1 MKRKLIE
8 AVPEKKPDTVPE
20 ELPAKRVTVQLFGNY
35 LILDLWNARIDEWV
49 WIYRHVTDINTGE
62 YASLNREHKWTGECL
77 VNAFGDYWTYPRE
90 GGLPLSAED
99 KTLIK
104 SSLQIHWPADV
115 YERIHEQE
123 RTYAGEYR
131 EKKED
136 RRQQRIQALM
146 DQIPDPGKE
155 VCDWLARTAV
165 GDLHYAF
172 YHKAEGTYHCTACQG
187 DFAEKAAGVRMKHK
201 GKAVCPLCGQE
212 LTVEKRRYE
221 LTFKTRLTIIQDLDE
236 KQGVQRHF
244 EAVICW
250 MDVRSVKIRETI
262 RCLLYRPEKRS
273 KYNCEFYYFH
283 YHNWYDRNYWDTGN
297 PANFRWKSGYLYPEG
312 IREGLAG
319 TAYAAW
325 QQVFFQM
332 AQAGIKVN
340 FDRLLADTGEY
351 FIQTVEYLFKGR
363 FYRLL
368 EEEAEKVSYH
378 SGYGDYNALNLIGEN
393 IEEVMHLQDRQKI
406 NRLRQ
411 ENGGTDMLEWMR
423 WEEETGRRIGS
434 AVLAWY
440 EKSGISCERYRKG
453 RASGYL
459 TPEQL
464 MHYLERQKAETG
476 KTVRSLFE
484 TYEDYLSMAEHL
496 KKNLKDQMVYRP
508 RELKKHHDGL
518 VEEHRK
524 YLEAKRLEEDRE
536 KAREEAE
543 RMREK
548 YPGSEE
554 ILAQVKPKYEYQG
567 ENYLVTVPENFMEIT
582 MEGVALHHCVGN
594 TERYFD
600 RILQHETYILF
611 LRKKEEPDR
620 PFYTLEVEP
629 GGTIRQHRGMYDEEP
644 GIEEIKPF
652 LREWQKE
659 IRRRMSETDHEHA
672 RISAIKREQNLEELR
687 QKNNTRVLE
696 ALMEDLM
703 EVV

>member
-8 AVPEKKPDTVPE
+8 AIPEKKPVTVPE
-20 ELPAKRVTVQLFGNY
+20 EQPAKCVTVQLSGNY
-35 LILDLWNARIDEWV
+35 LILDLWSAQIDEWV
-49 WIYRHVTDINTGE
+49 WTYRHVTDAGTGE
-62 YASLNREHKWTGECL
+62 YASLNADRKWTGECL
-77 VNAFGDYWTYPRE
+77 VNAFGDYWTYPKE
-90 GGLPLSAED
+90 GVFPLSAED
-99 KTLIK
+99 KALIK

-115 YERIHEQE
+115 YERIHELE

-131 EKKED
+131 ENKEE
-136 RRQQRIQALM
+136 RRLRRIQELM
-146 DQIPDPGKE
+146 DKIPDPGRE
-155 VCDWLARTAV
+155 VWDWLARCAV
-165 GDLHYAF
+165 GELHYAI
-172 YHKAEGTYHCTACQG
+172 YRKAEGTYHCTACQG
-187 DFAEKAAGVRMKHK
+187 DFTEKAAGGRMKHK
-201 GKAVCPLCGQE
+201 EKAVCPLCGQA
-212 LTVEKRRYE
+212 LTVEKRRDE
-221 LTFKTRLTIIQDLDE
+221 LIFKTRLTIIQDLDE

-244 EAVICW
+244 EVSISW
-250 MDVRSVKIRETI
+250 RNVRSVKIRETI

-273 KYNCEFYYFH
+273 KYNCEFYYLHF
-283 YHNWYDRNYWDTGN
+283 HNWYDRIYWDTGN
-297 PANFRWKSGYLYPEG
+297 PANFRWRSGYLYPEG
-312 IREGLAG
+312 IKEGLER
-319 TAYAAW
+319 TKYAAW
-325 QQVFFQM
+325 QQVFSQM
-332 AQAGIKVN
+332 AAAGIKAN
-340 FDRLLADTGEY
+340 YDRLLADTGEY

-368 EEEAEKVSYH
+368 EEEAEKVDYH
-378 SGYGDYNALNLIGEN
+378 SGYGCYNTLNLMGESM
-393 IEEVMHLQDRQKI
+393 EEVMHLQDRQKI

-423 WEEETGRRIGS
+423 WEEDTGRKIGS

-440 EKSGISCERYRKG
+440 EKSRISCERYRKG
-453 RASGYL
+453 RVSGYL
-459 TPEQL
+459 SPEQL
-464 MHYLERQKAETG
+464 MHYLERQKTETG
-476 KTVRSLFE
+476 KTVNSLFE
-484 TYEDYLSMAEHL
+484 TYEDYLSMGERL
-496 KKNLKDQMVYRP
+496 KKDMRDQMVYRP
-508 RELKKHHDGL
+508 RELKRRHDEL
-518 VEEHRK
+518 VEEFERHR
-524 YLEAKRLEEDRE
+524 EAIQLEENKE
-536 KAREEAE
+536 KAMAEAQ

-554 ILAQVKPKYEYQG
+554 ILAQVKQKYEYQG
-567 ENYLVTVPENFMEIT
+567 EKYLVTVPENFLQIT
-582 MEGVALHHCVGN
+582 MEGMALHHCVGH

-644 GIEEIKPF
+644 DIEEVRPF

-659 IRRRMSETDHEHA
+659 IRRRMSERDYEHA